1 MRRRIGGSNG
11 LAETTLMSGSTENR
25 TSGAFEQSRGLSA
38 TFTWP
43 AAQRMLPL
51 VRRIVADVL
60 QHQRLLARMH
70 AEKGRLDRNRRSLA
84 WPARSRRYQ
93 LQEEIAGT
101 EQDLKSTLGELEAL
115 GVVLVDRGAGQ
126 VGFPTFVNDR
136 PACFSWRPGEEG
148 LLYWHFADDPTRR
161 EIPVSWT
168 KPETRRRGASRSE
181 PRP

>member
-1 MRRRIGGSNG
+1 
-11 LAETTLMSGSTENR
+11 MSGSTENR
-25 TSGAFEQSRGLSA
+25 TSGAFEKSRGPSA

-51 VRRIVADVL
+51 VRRIVADL
-60 QHQRLLARMH
+60 LHHRQHLARMN
-70 AEKGRLDRNRRSLA
+70 AEKGHLDRNRRSLD

-93 LQEEIAGT
+93 LQEEIAAADG
-101 EQDLKSTLGELEAL
+101 DLKASLTELEGL
-115 GVVLVDRGAGQ
+115 GVVLVDREAGQ

-148 LLYWHFADDPTRR
+148 LRYWHFADDAARH

-168 KPETRRRGASRSE
+168 RAEPRRRGASRSE